1 MRNVL
6 YLLLLAVLLASCSS
20 DDTDQPQGTSTV
32 KVMVTVPTGMMTVYA
47 SETRGVDPDG
57 LSLRVVAEVYARDSR
72 DRLRHENVML
82 QPTGEPNTYSFE
94 IGDMTDGD
102 YDIYAWIDYSTSDAQ
117 DFLYTTASLRSVGY
131 APDAHNMES
140 QWRRAYFG
148 KVTLTVPPQPDTLPA
163 TIVAQPAFA
172 YYRIEA
178 IDAEAYERLRSANG
192 WPPIEEVQVRVTYT
206 SYVPTAFSVLTGQ
219 PVDAIIGRSVTTD
232 IERTADSKILLFDDY
247 VFVTGTESEVT
258 LRIEIINPAN
268 QEVIAVANN
277 ITVNYAIGQQTTISG
292 AFLTADDNL
301 DGNIGITT
309 RWDGEYNIEF

>member
-6 YLLLLAVLLASCSS
+6 HLLLLAVLLASCSS
-20 DDTDQPQGTSTV
+20 DDADQPQGTSTV
-32 KVMVTVPTGMMTVYA
+32 KVMVTVPAGKLAAYA
-47 SETRGVDPDG
+47 HVTRGVDPDG
-57 LSLRVVAEVYARDSR
+57 PSLRVVAEVYAHDSR
-72 DRLRHENVML
+72 ERLRHESMML
-82 QPTGEPNTYSFE
+82 QPTDEPNTFSFE
-94 IGDMTDGD
+94 IGNMSDGD
-102 YDIYAWIDYSTSDAQ
+102 YDIYAWIDYSASDAQ
-117 DFLYTTASLRSVGY
+117 DLLYTTASLRSVGY
-131 APDAHNMES
+131 APDSHNVES

-148 KVTLTVPPQPDTLPA
+148 MVTLTVPPQPNTLPA
-163 TIVAQPAFA
+163 TIHAQPAFA
-172 YYRIEA
+172 HYRIEA

-206 SYVPTAFSVLTGQ
+206 SYVPIAFSVLTGQ
-219 PVDAIIGRSVTTD
+219 PIDAIIGRSITTD
-232 IERTADSKILLFDDY
+232 IERADEGRVLLFDDY

-268 QEVIAVANN
+268 QEVIAVADN

-309 RWDGEYNIEF
+309 RWDGKYDIEF